1 MLNSS
6 VTAAENKKVVAWTT
20 FREFV
25 VGGGNRTTETNQKV
39 TTTFSFIGTFID
51 TSKS

>member
-25 VGGGNRTTETNQKV
+25 VGRREPYDQNK
-39 TTTFSFIGTFID
+39 
-51 TSKS
+51 SKGYNNIQLH